1 MESFSRS
8 EAVTFEVLRRR
19 LIWFVNDR
27 ISNGD
32 LSERGLARILRV
44 SQPQI
49 HNVLKGA
56 RKLTPE
62 LADRLLRC
70 FGMTVIDLLNRSDL
84 KERFSPLAGGD
95 AENVRATEIVGAHI
109 EIQRFPSNS
118 DLIRRRAGGA
128 LSPVVSRQ
136 NKIA

>member
-1 MESFSRS
+1 M
-8 EAVTFEVLRRR
+8 LRNR
-19 LIWFVNDR
+19 LLWFVNNR

-32 LSERGLARILRV
+32 LSERALARILRI

-70 FGMTVIDLLNRSDL
+70 FGMTVVDLLESCDL
-84 KERFSPLAGGD
+84 PERLMTG
-95 AENVRATEIVGAHI
+95 AEAMTTGLRGHATIGAHI
-109 EIQRFPSNS
+109 QIQRFRSASEP
-118 DLIRRRAGGA
+118 IRKGPARESMPESSRTNKRA
-128 LSPVVSRQ
+128 
-136 NKIA
+136 